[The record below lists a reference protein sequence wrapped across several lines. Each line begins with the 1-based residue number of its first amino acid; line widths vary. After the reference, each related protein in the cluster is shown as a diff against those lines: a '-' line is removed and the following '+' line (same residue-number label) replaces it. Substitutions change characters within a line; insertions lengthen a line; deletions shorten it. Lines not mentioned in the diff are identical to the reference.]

1 MDTLSAPPLDVPADD
16 CCAAKEV
23 ELGALSRRTV
33 QRRVL
38 VAVLLIN
45 LAMFAFELAAGV
57 MARSSA
63 LIADSV
69 DMFGDASVYGL
80 SLYAL
85 DRGLRWRAGAAVV
98 KGGIILAFAI
108 WLAIDIALKVAT
120 GTEPSASAMG
130 VVGAIA
136 LAANLVCFGL
146 LWSFRDEDINM
157 SSTWECSRNDVLA
170 NGGVLV
176 AAGGVWLTS
185 SGWPDLAVAAIIAA
199 LFLRS
204 AIRVL
209 RAAVP
214 QLKSGAHSPA

>member
-1 MDTLSAPPLDVPADD
+1 MDTLSAPLLDVPADD

-23 ELGALSRRTV
+23 ELAALSRRTV

-45 LAMFAFELAAGV
+45 LAMFAFELVAGV
-57 MARSSA
+57 LARSSA

-69 DMFGDASVYGL
+69 DMFGDASVYAL

-98 KGGIILAFAI
+98 KGSIILAFAI

-120 GTEPSASAMG
+120 GTEPSAPAMG

-136 LAANLVCFGL
+136 LAANLVCLGL
-146 LWSFRDEDINM
+146 LWSFRAEDINM

-176 AAGGVWLTS
+176 AAAGVWLTS
-185 SGWPDLAVAAIIAA
+185 SGWPDLAVAAVIAV

-204 AIRVL
+204 AVRVL
-209 RAAVP
+209 RSAVP
-214 QLKSGAHSPA
+214 QLKTGVAGVA